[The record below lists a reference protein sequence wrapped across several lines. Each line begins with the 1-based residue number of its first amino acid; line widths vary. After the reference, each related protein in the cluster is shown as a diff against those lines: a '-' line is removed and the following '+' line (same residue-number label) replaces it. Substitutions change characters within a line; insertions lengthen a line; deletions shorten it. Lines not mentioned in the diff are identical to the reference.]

1 MTRSLL
7 LVHTDPDSDREYL
20 RERGAEL
27 QTDLG
32 VLTVPE
38 DAEPGDSLET
48 HLGEEFRVR
57 RLRGPDLFDHYER
70 TGAPMLPRDVGL
82 IVGETGARAGD
93 TVLDAGTGTG
103 VLASYLARLGAEVVT
118 YEVDSE
124 FADVARDNVRLGG
137 VADAVDVRTGD
148 VTDELDALADREP
161 GFDLVT
167 LDTADAPT
175 VVARAPALLRRGGF
189 LAVYSP
195 FVEDA
200 REVALAARDAGLDG
214 VETVETI
221 QRELDVGDR
230 GTRPDTAGVGHS
242 GYLTFARSISNR
254 GN

>member
-7 LVHTDPDSDREYL
+7 LVHTGSDREYI

-38 DAEPGDSLET
+38 DAEPGDTLDT
-48 HLGEEFRVR
+48 HLDETFRVR

-82 IVGETGARAGD
+82 IVGETGAQAGD
-93 TVLDAGTGTG
+93 MVLDAGTGTG
-103 VLASYLARLGAEVVT
+103 VLASYLARLGATVVT
-118 YEVDSE
+118 YETDPE
-124 FADVARDNVRLGG
+124 FADVARENTRLGG

-148 VTDELDALADREP
+148 VTDALDDLAEREP
-161 GFDLVT
+161 GFDLLT
-167 LDTADAPT
+167 LDTADAPA
-175 VVARAPALLRRGGF
+175 VVERAPALLRRGGF

-200 REVALAARDAGLDG
+200 REVALTAREAGLDG
-214 VETVETI
+214 VETLETI

-242 GYLTFARSISNR
+242 GYLTFGRVD
-254 GN
+254 GD